1 MTERRSRWLHACAA
15 LAVLCVLA
23 GCGRDPSAAGDLAAH
38 AEATRQP
45 AELQVGDVR
54 IHASLAPTA
63 TLNATIADRYGV
75 APGRSAQLLLVGVRQ
90 GPAGE
95 EVSLPAQ
102 VTARVRDLR
111 GVSQDVVLREVRSDG
126 FIDYAGTVRVTPPD
140 TLAFEITVQRDGA
153 ATTDVLRFSRDVFP
167 P

>member
-1 MTERRSRWLHACAA
+1 MTERRSRWLRAGAA
-15 LAVLCVLA
+15 LAALGLLA
-23 GCGRDPSAAGDLAAH
+23 GCGRDPSATGELAAH
-38 AEATRQP
+38 ADAARQP

-63 TLNATIADRYGV
+63 TLNSAIAERYGV
-75 APGRSAQLLLVGVRQ
+75 VSGRSAQLLLVGVRQ

-111 GVSQDVVLREVRSDG
+111 GVSQDVALREVRSDG

-140 TLAFEITVQRDGA
+140 TLAFEIIVRRDGA
-153 ATTDVLRFSRDVFP
+153 AAPDVLRFSRDVFP
-167 P
+167 L

>member
-1 MTERRSRWLHACAA
+1 MTERRSRWLRAGLA
-15 LAVLCVLA
+15 LALPCAVA
-23 GCGRDPSAAGDLAAH
+23 GCGRDPSAAGDLAVH
-38 AEATRQP
+38 AEAARQP

-63 TLNATIADRYGV
+63 TLDAAIADRYGV
-75 APGRSAQLLLVGVRQ
+75 VPGRSAQLLLVGVRQ

-140 TLAFEITVQRDGA
+140 TLAFEITVRRDGA
-153 ATTDVLRFSRDVFP
+153 AAPDVLRFSRDVFP
-167 P
+167 L

>member
-1 MTERRSRWLHACAA
+1 MTEPRPRWLRAGAA
-15 LAVLCVLA
+15 LAALGLLA
-23 GCGRDPSAAGDLAAH
+23 GCGRGPSATGELAAH
-38 AEATRQP
+38 AEAARQP

-54 IHASLAPTA
+54 VHASLAPTA
-63 TLNATIADRYGV
+63 TLNSAIAERYGV
-75 APGRSAQLLLVGVRQ
+75 VSGRSAQLLLVGVRQ

-111 GVSQDVVLREVRSDG
+111 GVSQDLALREVRSDG

-140 TLAFEITVQRDGA
+140 TLAFEITIRRDGA
-153 ATTDVLRFSRDVFP
+153 AAPDVLRFSRDVFP
-167 P
+167 L